1 MAGEIDHWMD
11 RLTVAAQSLVGAFG
25 DLRTRGYDKEPD
37 LSAAAL
43 ADIEQLIRDLRANG
57 FGADG
62 SVPEGRAVLIE
73 EANLYADHTC
83 TCPYCLH
90 AEPVGPVADSALT
103 LTIDP
108 KELTR
113 G

>member
-1 MAGEIDHWMD
+1 MPELDHWMD

-37 LSAAAL
+37 ISAAAL
-43 ADIEQLIRDLRANG
+43 DDIEQLVRDLRANG
-57 FGADG
+57 FGAEG
-62 SVPEGRAVLIE
+62 SVPNGRAVLIE

-90 AEPVGPVADSALT
+90 AEPAGPGDASALT